1 MPSRYLVLAGKPVTI
16 IAVALRIYLVP
27 LQKALEQ
34 TAEKTVGLQPL
45 VTQLSKAVQEASM
58 DPASNER
65 NGTQII
71 GTVEPTFA
79 VPAACDA
86 LILLVQPRI
95 TVLFGFCP
103 TFEAPHLESRFSC

>member
-1 MPSRYLVLAGKPVTI
+1 MPSRYLVLAGKPATI
-16 IAVALRIYLVP
+16 IAVVLRIHLVP

-58 DPASNER
+58 DPAYNER
-65 NGTQII
+65 DGMEII
-71 GTVEPTFA
+71 RTVVPTF
-79 VPAACDA
+79 AACDA

-95 TVLFGFCP
+95 TLFFGFC
-103 TFEAPHLESRFSC
+103 